1 MTKTKFFSI
10 LAKMVANGFN
20 TNGAKAEV
28 VTYFAGNTDL
38 CIVVE
43 ETSGKFKRVSFH
55 REPKAAA
62 DLCEKMNK
70 WIVRF
75 NMQQVEEV
83 VEVETVTPD
92 AVTTLAVAINDL
104 PNVEVMVS
112 SEVLKAAVAAC
123 PGDVEQQINK
133 VVELWKAK
141 LVGMPNDHIKTSL
154 ESALDALVKG
164 IEAINT
170 PVTPVTPAPI
180 FPVSVL
186 VHWSESGEFKGE
198 EVHYTFEEF
207 ERKAKNAAALAGS
220 GMGYDKTKITVIFNN
235 GAEYGCRLDLAA
247 DDTQSFQVHAQQMIA
262 YSKTEKGAAYYTQV
276 GLMDCVAF
284 LETIDFN
291 IQREPT
297 KQDEFHTQYADLMQT
312 VEESSYLMKLRLFCD
327 VTGQDPKVAELML
340 EKSGGFLLG
349 AIKLHR
355 GANHAS

>member
-10 LAKMVANGFN
+10 LAKLVAKGFV

-28 VTYFAGNTDL
+28 VTYISGNTDL

-43 ETSGKFKRVSFH
+43 STDGKFKRVTFH

-141 LVGMPNDHIKTSL
+141 LADMPNDHIKTSL

-164 IEAINT
+164 IEAINI
-170 PVTPVTPAPI
+170 PVTPAPI

-186 VHWSESGEFKGE
+186 VHWSESGKFKGE

-207 ERKAKNAAALAGS
+207 GRKGKNAATLAGS

-247 DDTQSFQVHAQQMIA
+247 DDTQYFHIHAQKMIA
-262 YSKTEKGAAYYTQV
+262 YSKTKKGAAYYTQV

-297 KQDEFHTQYADLMQT
+297 KQDGFHTQYGDLLQT

-327 VTGQDPKVAELML
+327 VTGQEPKVAELML
-340 EKSGGFLLG
+340 EKSGGFLRG
-349 AIKLHR
+349 AFKLHR
-355 GANHAS
+355 GAHHAS

>member
-10 LAKMVANGFN
+10 LSKLVAQGFN

-28 VTYFAGNTDL
+28 NVYFAGNTDL
-38 CIVVE
+38 CIVIE
-43 ETSGKFKRVSFH
+43 ATDGKFKRVTFH

-75 NMQQVEEV
+75 NAQQVEEV

-92 AVTTLAVAINDL
+92 EVTTLAVAINDL

-141 LVGMPNDHIKTSL
+141 LVGMPNDNIKTSL
-154 ESALDALVKG
+154 ESALDAVVKG
-164 IEAINT
+164 IEASK
-170 PVTPVTPAPI
+170 PVTPAPAKI
-180 FPVSVL
+180 YPVSVL
-186 VHWSESGEFKGE
+186 VHWSESAEFKGE
-198 EVHYTFEEF
+198 EVTYTFEEF
-207 ERKAKNAAALAGS
+207 ERKAKNAATLAGS
-220 GMGYDKTKITVIFNN
+220 GMGYDKTKITVTFNT
-235 GAEYGCRLDLAA
+235 GAEYGCRLELAA
-247 DDTQSFQVHAQQMIA
+247 DDTQSFQIHAQQMIA
-262 YSKTEKGAAYYTQV
+262 YSKTEKGAAYYKQV
-276 GLMDCVAF
+276 GLMECVAF

-291 IQREPT
+291 IVREPSP
-297 KQDEFHTQYADLMQT
+297 KEQFHSQYADLLQT

-327 VTGQDPKVAELML
+327 VTGQEPKVAELML

>member
-10 LAKMVANGFN
+10 LSKLVAKGFN

-28 VTYFAGNTDL
+28 VVYFAGNTDL
-38 CIVVE
+38 SIVVE
-43 ETSGKFKRVSFH
+43 ATDGKFKRVSFH

-62 DLCEKMNK
+62 DLCEKVNK

-75 NMQQVEEV
+75 NAQQVEEV

-92 AVTTLAVAINDL
+92 EVTTLAVAINDL
-104 PNVEVMVS
+104 PNVEVMVC

-141 LVGMPNDHIKTSL
+141 LVGMPSGHIKSSL
-154 ESALDALVKG
+154 ESALDAVVKG
-164 IEAINT
+164 LEANE
-170 PVTPVTPAPI
+170 PVTPALI
-180 FPVSVL
+180 YPVSVL
-186 VHWSESGEFKGE
+186 VHWSDSAEFKGE
-198 EVHYTFEEF
+198 EVTYTFEDF

-220 GMGYDKTKITVIFNN
+220 SIGYDKTKITVRFSN

-247 DDTQSFQVHAQQMIA
+247 DGTQSFQIHAQQMIA
-262 YSKTEKGAAYYTQV
+262 YSKTEKGAAYYKQV
-276 GLMDCVAF
+276 GLMDCVQF

-291 IQREPT
+291 IVREPS
-297 KQDEFHTQYADLMQT
+297 QHDEFNSQYADLMQT
-312 VEESSYLMKLRLFCD
+312 VEESSYMMKVRLFCD
-327 VTGQDPKVAELML
+327 VTGQDFKVAKLML